1 MRILVMTIV
10 FRARGCRTRK
20 NQPEESTGRIKKPS
34 RERPEGLGFGLCLA
48 RKRARYP
55 LRPNMR
61 SGRGIRVSN
70 GAVTKNTSEI
80 PGELAQ
86 NSMSRQKCQ
95 IRLIRR
101 CGEL

>member
-1 MRILVMTIV
+1 MP
-10 FRARGCRTRK
+10 
-20 NQPEESTGRIKKPS
+20 NPEESTGRIKKPS

-61 SGRGIRVSN
+61 SGRGIRDSN
-70 GAVTKNTSEI
+70 GAVAKNTSEI

-86 NSMSRQKCQ
+86 HSMSRQKCQ

-101 CGEL
+101 CGEH